1 MGGDD
6 QRSRPAVEVVLD
18 HRERVDVEVV
28 RRLVEQQDVRFADQ
42 QPQELQAA
50 PLPTGQFS
58 DAGDQPIT
66 GEPELLQQV
75 GRRGVPTGGQPGL
88 GPQPVHRCQDA
99 ILVVQFGDVLAQMG
113 QAQGEPVLDPAGRRP
128 LPTGEQPQQGGLT
141 GPVSSDQAD
150 PVAGSYRPGY
160 SVEQRPTV
168 GQHHR
173 RVGKVDDVLAQPG
186 HRELR
191 ELQPVAR
198 LGDVGDQLIGG
209 LNAELRL
216 AGAGR
221 RATPQPSE
229 FLADEVAA
237 ALFVG
242 GRLPTP
248 FGPSQDVSGITTLV
262 VVHLGV
268 VHFPDPGADGVQ
280 EPAVVADH
288 QHGDTTL
295 LQFAQ
300 VLGQP
305 VHRLHVEVVGRL
317 IEHQQV
323 VAAGQQSGQGGPP
336 PLAARQI

>member
-1 MGGDD
+1 MLQAEADEEIK
-6 QRSRPAVEVVLD
+6 QATPANVPGIDFTITNEVELGEGAESVK
-18 HRERVDVEVV
+18 
-28 RRLVEQQDVRFADQ
+28 FADNLAAIRTLKTLE
-42 QPQELQAA
+42 QE
-50 PLPTGQFS
+50 
-58 DAGDQPIT
+58 
-66 GEPELLQQV
+66 
-75 GRRGVPTGGQPGL
+75 
-88 GPQPVHRCQDA
+88 
-99 ILVVQFGDVLAQMG
+99 
-113 QAQGEPVLDPAGRRP
+113 
-128 LPTGEQPQQGGLT
+128 
-141 GPVSSDQAD
+141 
-150 PVAGSYRPGY
+150 
-160 SVEQRPTV
+160 
-168 GQHHR
+168 
-173 RVGKVDDVLAQPG
+173 
-186 HRELR
+186 
-191 ELQPVAR
+191 
-198 LGDVGDQLIGG
+198 
-209 LNAELRL
+209 
-216 AGAGR
+216 GR

-280 EPAVVADH
+280 EPTVVADH
-288 QHGDTTL
+288 QHGDTAL